1 VSERT
6 ILFERIFL
14 TNWNFKQTGI
24 MSTNYQNN
32 SADNSNN
39 RAKKILP
46 WAIAGLV
53 ALSGSQIATWVG
65 YNNKKDEV
73 QAAKIEIKKDE
84 DLNVQLKQQFDDATA
99 QLEGMK
105 GTNQQLN
112 ALIDKQK
119 SELSAQREKIGKLIN
134 VQKDLNSAKVE
145 MARMK
150 ATTQGYVDQIARL
163 ETEKKQLGEQVT
175 VLTTDKTNLQ
185 KNLTQVAAEKEQ
197 VITQKTAVEAEKA
210 KVEQERT
217 LLAKKTE
224 IGSVVHISNVK
235 TTGYHVRESGK
246 EKERTHAGNI
256 DRFKWCFDAIENHVT
271 EGGQEIF
278 YVRIIDP
285 TGVAVSTTT
294 GGGGVIKLAD
304 GKDIQYTTTK
314 TVDFKNDTE
323 NVCMSW
329 DAKGNANLVKGK
341 YLIEIYNKGYLA
353 GKSEFDLK

>member
-1 VSERT
+1 
-6 ILFERIFL
+6 
-14 TNWNFKQTGI
+14 

-32 SADNSNN
+32 SVDNNSNN

-46 WAIAGLV
+46 WAIAAIV
-53 ALSGSQIATWVG
+53 ALAGTNIASWVG
-65 YNNKKDEV
+65 YSNKTAEA
-73 QAAKIEIKKDE
+73 QAAKVEITKDE
-84 DLNVQLKQQFDDATA
+84 NLNTTLKQQFDDATA
-99 QLEGMK
+99 QLDGMK

-112 ALIDKQK
+112 TLIDKQK
-119 SELSAQREKIGKLIN
+119 SELSAQRDKIGKLIN
-134 VQKDLNSAKVE
+134 VSKDLNGARTE
-145 MARMK
+145 LARMK
-150 ATTQGYVDQIARL
+150 ATAQGYVDQIAKL
-163 ETEKKQLGEQVT
+163 ENDKKQLGEQVT

-185 KNLTQVAAEKEQ
+185 NNLTQVSAEKEQ
-197 VITQKTAVEAEKA
+197 VITQKTAVETEKA
-210 KVEQERT
+210 KIEQERA

-256 DRFKWCFDAIENHVT
+256 DRFKWCFDALENRVT
-271 EGGQEIF
+271 DGGQEIF

-285 TGVAVSTTT
+285 TGVAVSTTS
-294 GGGGVIKLAD
+294 GGGGVIKLSD

-314 TVDFKNDTE
+314 TVDFKNETE

-353 GKSEFDLK
+353 GRSEFDLK

>member
-1 VSERT
+1 
-6 ILFERIFL
+6 
-14 TNWNFKQTGI
+14 
-24 MSTNYQNN
+24 MSTNYQSN
-32 SADNSNN
+32 SADNNNN

-46 WAIAGLV
+46 WTIAGLV
-53 ALSGSQIATWVG
+53 VLAGTQIATYVG
-65 YNNKKDEV
+65 YSNKTSEV

-84 DLNVQLKQQFDDATA
+84 DLNATLKTQFDDATA

-112 ALIDKQK
+112 SLIDKQK
-119 SELSAQREKIGKLIN
+119 SELSAQRDKIGKLIN
-134 VQKDLNSAKVE
+134 VQKDLNGARTE

-150 ATTQGYVDQIARL
+150 ATAQGYVDQIAKL

-185 KNLTQVAAEKEQ
+185 NNLTQVSAEKEQ
-197 VITQKTAVEAEKA
+197 VITQKTAIETEKAKIEAEKA
-210 KVEQERT
+210 I
-217 LLAKKTE
+217 LAKKTE

-256 DRFKWCFDAIENHVT
+256 DRFKWCFDAIENRVT
-271 EGGQEIF
+271 DGGQEIF

-285 TGVAVSTTT
+285 TGVAVSTTS

-353 GKSEFDLK
+353 GRSEFDLK